1 MMVGP
6 YIVDHVNAPATH
18 NHKEGAMNVGGLS
31 KVGVLSVIAA
41 AVLFA
46 VSNIYAGDQPPMGA
60 GGVALKAKPTT
71 QKNVNVKDLDEEV
84 SHLEVI
90 DSKGN
95 AYLLIP
101 LRTTGGNKPVVA
113 EDGKIIVEYVH
124 PYMEP
129 MNR

>member
-1 MMVGP
+1 
-6 YIVDHVNAPATH
+6 
-18 NHKEGAMNVGGLS
+18 MNVPGLS
-31 KVGVLSVIAA
+31 RAGVLSVIVA

-46 VSNIYAGDQPPMGA
+46 VSSVYAADQPTMGT
-60 GGVALKAKPTT
+60 GSVALKAKPTA

-84 SHLEVI
+84 SHLEVV

-124 PYMEP
+124 PYTEP

>member
-1 MMVGP
+1 
-6 YIVDHVNAPATH
+6 
-18 NHKEGAMNVGGLS
+18 MNVGGLS

-46 VSNIYAGDQPPMGA
+46 VSSVHAADQPPMGA
-60 GGVALKAKPTT
+60 GSMALKAKPTD

-84 SHLEVI
+84 SHLEVV

-101 LRTTGGNKPVVA
+101 LRTSGGNKPVVA

>member
-1 MMVGP
+1 
-6 YIVDHVNAPATH
+6 
-18 NHKEGAMNVGGLS
+18 MNDRSTLKAGILT
-31 KVGVLSVIAA
+31 VIAA
-41 AVLFA
+41 AVLLTVPNGFTA
-46 VSNIYAGDQPPMGA
+46 DQPSK
-60 GGVALKAKPTT
+60 GGSVELKAKPAP
-71 QKNVNVKDLDEEV
+71 QKNMNVKDLDEQV
-84 SHLEVI
+84 SHLEVV

-101 LRTTGGNKPVVA
+101 LKTAEGKSPVVA

>member
-1 MMVGP
+1 
-6 YIVDHVNAPATH
+6 
-18 NHKEGAMNVGGLS
+18 MNVGGLS

-41 AVLFA
+41 AVLLA
-46 VSNIYAGDQPPMGA
+46 VSNVYAVDQPSKGSGSM
-60 GGVALKAKPTT
+60 ALKAQPTM

-84 SHLEVI
+84 SHLEVV

>member
-1 MMVGP
+1 
-6 YIVDHVNAPATH
+6 
-18 NHKEGAMNVGGLS
+18 MNVEGQS
-31 KVGVLSVIAA
+31 KVGIISVIIS

-46 VSNIYAGDQPPMGA
+46 VSNLYAGDQPSMGA
-60 GGVALKAKPTT
+60 GSLALKAKPTA
-71 QKNVNVKDLDEEV
+71 QKSMNVKDLDEEV
-84 SHLEVI
+84 SHMEVV

-124 PYMEP
+124 PYTEP

>member
-1 MMVGP
+1 
-6 YIVDHVNAPATH
+6 
-18 NHKEGAMNVGGLS
+18 MNDRSMSRAGILT
-31 KVGVLSVIAA
+31 VIAA
-41 AVLFA
+41 AVLLAVPNGFA
-46 VSNIYAGDQPPMGA
+46 ADQPSKS
-60 GGVALKAKPTT
+60 GGSVELKGKSGS
-71 QKNVNVKDLDEEV
+71 QRGLNMKGLDEQV
-84 SHLEVI
+84 LHLEVV

-101 LRTTGGNKPVVA
+101 LKTAEGNSPVVV

>member
-1 MMVGP
+1 
-6 YIVDHVNAPATH
+6 
-18 NHKEGAMNVGGLS
+18 MNVGGLS
-31 KVGVLSVIAA
+31 KVGVLSVVAA

-46 VSNIYAGDQPPMGA
+46 VSSVYAADQPSMDGGA
-60 GGVALKAKPTT
+60 MALKAKPTA

-84 SHLEVI
+84 SHMEVV

>member
-1 MMVGP
+1 M
-6 YIVDHVNAPATH
+6 N
-18 NHKEGAMNVGGLS
+18 NVGGLS
-31 KVGVLSVIAA
+31 KVGILSVIAA

-46 VSNIYAGDQPPMGA
+46 VPNGYSAEQPSMG
-60 GGVALKAKPTT
+60 GGSIALKAKPTM

-84 SHLEVI
+84 SHLEVV